1 MKNIEYLTG
10 AHTKNIVFGVHRGLA
25 WLLALAFSSTALA
38 PLMHAGEAQVAVRV
52 YAQDSSINASGSQ
65 SVSTPASFHPVA
77 NATAM
82 YTAGLARGYGYVDAS
97 TYTGAIHA
105 DFQAAVDD
113 TRFVIGRGA
122 NTSGSG
128 SMTGS
133 ITLSA
138 GHPPGLATF
147 SAVLEGSYNFSNSI
161 FNFNNSI
168 SLDYAASVG
177 DGPERSGNLSFR
189 DVPATTAGLFSVPL
203 TWTQMVH
210 PGDRIDMSFYL
221 HASVTS
227 GVDAVELN
235 ALNTFKLTAIDL
247 PEGYTYTPDAEGF
260 LSQFQQPTTEPPVT
274 STAVPEPATGMLMGS
289 VILFGLAL
297 IRHRRRGTLN
307 RGAQI

>member
-1 MKNIEYLTG
+1 MKNTDHSTGTLTEPSFFC
-10 AHTKNIVFGVHRGLA
+10 VRRGLA
-25 WLLALAFSSTALA
+25 WLMAFAFGSTAFA
-38 PLMHAGEAQVAVRV
+38 PLIRAGEAQVAVAV

-138 GHPPGLATF
+138 GSPPGLATF
-147 SAVLEGSYNFSNSI
+147 SAVLDGSYDVSNSI
-161 FNFNNSI
+161 YNFNNSI

-177 DGPERSGNLSFR
+177 DGPERNGTLTFR
-189 DVPATTAGLFSVPL
+189 APFTTAGLFSVPL

-210 PGDRIDMSFYL
+210 PGDRIDMYFYL

-235 ALNTFKLTAIDL
+235 VLNTFKFTAIDL
-247 PEGYTYTPDAEGF
+247 PEGYTYTPDAQGF

-297 IRHRRRGTLN
+297 IRHRRRCTPS